1 VDAPVVFYLHFVPLQ
16 MLELLV
22 EQVDVSLLY
31 AQPAASDLWISC
43 LELPEDLPVSMLLQ
57 MVLMTRELVNDGDL
71 VEAVNAHLAL
81 HA

>member
-1 VDAPVVFYLHFVPLQ
+1 LKRSRKDLKAENTIF
-16 MLELLV
+16 
-22 EQVDVSLLY
+22 SL
-31 AQPAASDLWISC
+31 LWISC